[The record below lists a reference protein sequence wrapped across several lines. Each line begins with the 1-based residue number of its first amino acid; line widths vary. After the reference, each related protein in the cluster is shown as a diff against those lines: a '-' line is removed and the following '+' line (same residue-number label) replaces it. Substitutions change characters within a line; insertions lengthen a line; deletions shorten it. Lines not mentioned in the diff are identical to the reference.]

1 MVEAQ
6 KIINPIPSASLINT
20 NLGNSVSAL
29 MNEQKTFDPIHKP
42 RVDNGDDKRDVD
54 EIAAE
59 INSLRDYSVFSC
71 IKIGWLL
78 IRAKKL
84 LTKRGMWLKWLSE
97 NVDMSYK
104 MVQRYMQLA
113 RAYPNPGLVA
123 GLGMTKALILLAVPG
138 DYREYSIK
146 VTHDFAGVQKS
157 VIEMT
162 VRELRQ
168 VIYCELNSDEE
179 VSNRELAS
187 DVDEDRDDNIS
198 SAINRARNN
207 LDTIVSFLTINKEN
221 PDATE
226 RFREGISILNKA
238 TQSCMELLN
247 TKIS

>member
-6 KIINPIPSASLINT
+6 KIINPIPSASLINKD
-20 NLGNSVSAL
+20 LGAL
-29 MNEQKTFDPIHKP
+29 MNEQKTFVPIHKP
-42 RVDNGDDKRDVD
+42 RVDNCDDVHDID

-84 LTKRGMWLKWLSE
+84 LAKRGMWLKWLSE

-113 RAYPNPGLVA
+113 RAYPDSGLVA
-123 GLGMTKALILLAVPG
+123 GLGMTKALILLAVPD
-138 DYREYSIK
+138 DYREYFIK
-146 VTHDFAGVQKS
+146 TTHDVAGVQKS
-157 VIEMT
+157 VSEMT

-179 VSNRELAS
+179 VSSRELTSGA
-187 DVDEDRDDNIS
+187 DEGKDENIS
-198 SAINRARNN
+198 SAIKRARNN

-247 TKIS
+247 AKTS